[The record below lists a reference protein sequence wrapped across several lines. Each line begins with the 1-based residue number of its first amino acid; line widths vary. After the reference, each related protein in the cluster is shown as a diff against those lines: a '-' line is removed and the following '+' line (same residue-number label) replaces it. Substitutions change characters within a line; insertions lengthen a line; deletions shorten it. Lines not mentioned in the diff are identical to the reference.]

1 MNVPIQM
8 EIVSEIS
15 NHEGG
20 ISINRLVQKMQY
32 KVSRVTLLKELR
44 RLIENGYVLV
54 KSDPSHKQ
62 RKLLQLGEEVRRVA
76 EEIKALELDI
86 LGDPL
91 QNLSQAIRAYIEKL
105 QKIRDGWIKEFA
117 RMRMRHNLNKML
129 EIVEEVK

>member
-129 EIVEEVK
+129 EIVEVVK